1 MTSKAEKQEIF
12 VCGKLKIFTLLPP
25 YQRRWRRQY
34 TTTGGH
40 VFTRVVIQN
49 IYAAA
54 AATSSSVCVNKREQT
69 CARSNFRQFVATGY
83 ATSGRRA
90 CVECVWHVCG
100 AILLIKEL
108 KLNLIY

>member
-49 IYAAA
+49 IYAA